1 MALGD
6 SASVGWGTG
15 ACTVPQPAS
24 GLAWDSEEGLTDD
37 ADADSM
43 ALLGPMAGMGG
54 HTTVGSLVLRPYLWE
69 EQHGARGK
77 GQGPALVGEGG
88 IGDY

>member
-1 MALGD
+1 MGNWGLHCP
-6 SASVGWGTG
+6 SASLRVGLGFEG
-15 ACTVPQPAS
+15 
-24 GLAWDSEEGLTDD
+24 GLTDE
-37 ADADSM
+37 ADADCT

-88 IGDY
+88 TGDY

>member
-1 MALGD
+1 MAKV
-6 SASVGWGTG
+6 SPSVSPPS
-15 ACTVPQPAS
+15 C
-24 GLAWDSEEGLTDD
+24 LLSEPSPTPTLEGLTDD
-37 ADADSM
+37 ADADST